1 MFEPDEVSSMLFFPL
16 LSFFLMY
23 RWLHSLENVTS
34 EIMSK
39 STAVARREAGSQF
52 DTQVVNASMKVLP
65 NVLLRCGIHA

>member
-39 STAVARREAGSQF
+39 LTAVARREEEFENWSNHDQRKILA
-52 DTQVVNASMKVLP
+52 A
-65 NVLLRCGIHA
+65 